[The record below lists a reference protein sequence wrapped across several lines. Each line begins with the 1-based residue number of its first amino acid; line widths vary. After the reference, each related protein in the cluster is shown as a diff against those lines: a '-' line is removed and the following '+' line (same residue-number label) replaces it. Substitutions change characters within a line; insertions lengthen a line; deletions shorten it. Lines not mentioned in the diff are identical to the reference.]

1 MFVRVTKDGRTFHKV
16 SEKVFQHSMR
26 KLGYRVVDDNYY
38 KEPVEQKSESV
49 EVSETSEEKQTM
61 EEPEIPVSDMSKEE
75 LMEYAKRNGINTS
88 QATNV
93 RQARAIISAAIA
105 KNKK

>member
-1 MFVRVTKDGRTFHKV
+1 MIVRVTKDGRTFHKV
-16 SEKVFQHSMR
+16 SEKVFQRNMK

-38 KEPVEQKSESV
+38 KEPTEQVTESE
-49 EVSETSEEKQTM
+49 EVLETSEEKKTM

-75 LMEYAKRNGINTS
+75 LMEYAKRNGIDTS